1 MAVIALV
8 EEAYKAKNGTY
19 ATSIDQLAEVSGNP
33 AEFRTAMTVLFM
45 PEPFKMEAGNRGW
58 RIRAIARD
66 RHHTPV
72 VREGP

>member
-1 MAVIALV
+1 MIALV